1 MRVSPSKWFV
11 MQGRSQDFFRD
22 TRNSP
27 NRFAPSLRPPPPEE
41 KKQQQQPSLIIYRF
55 GYVVSLR
62 VFSAFEMTLAT
73 YKIICRVFGSIDWCR
88 SIIYHTIRLRKF
100 LEWIRCLVNS
110 QCFVVETISPTY
122 PDTFRYLVI
131 RVCNKTKMAL
141 SLSWI

>member
-11 MQGRSQDFFRD
+11 MQGRSQGFFRG

-27 NRFAPSLRPPPPEE
+27 NRFARSLRPPPHEE
-41 KKQQQQPSLIIYRF
+41 KKTTTTAFPNYRF

-110 QCFVVETISPTY
+110 ECFVVETISPTY